1 MCSKA
6 EETKINTPTMI
17 TVENAD
23 GKPKAKKERGA
34 ESMSGG
40 PGNGPALRPLGRIE
54 TLSQQ
59 KHKDITM
66 ATSSPRAASPGASYF
81 STIRGGASPSSSSSP
96 YTASSLT
103 AATAA
108 AASAALSVPPPPF
121 PDNGSSEETKLD
133 DNNNDVHNTS
143 SALNSTPY
151 LQSRLVQLRTQSQ
164 DLSTELTKKLAT
176 SRSGQSLLH
185 IGPSLST
192 LPPDLSSLLEALS
205 PLISTVEQYESDNR
219 VELDRLVSQ
228 GREVQCAVKKRE
240 FSLECAEIYSD
251 LMGAEEVLRWKNR
264 HVSTVKG
271 TKKGSDVANHMRGGY
286 DENMDDDD
294 DDWSSENEKD
304 EGKCAL

>member
-1 MCSKA
+1 
-6 EETKINTPTMI
+6 
-17 TVENAD
+17 
-23 GKPKAKKERGA
+23 
-34 ESMSGG
+34 
-40 PGNGPALRPLGRIE
+40 
-54 TLSQQ
+54 
-59 KHKDITM
+59 M
-66 ATSSPRAASPGASYF
+66 ATPSSPRASPGVSYF
-81 STIRGGASPSSSSSP
+81 SAIRGGPSSPASSSSP

-103 AATAA
+103 

-121 PDNGSSEETKLD
+121 PDAKTTAEETKHD
-133 DNNNDVHNTS
+133 DTNNDVHNTT

-251 LMGAEEVLRWKNR
+251 LMGAEEVLRWKNK
-264 HVSTVKG
+264 HISTDKG
-271 TKKGSDVANHMRGGY
+271 TKKSNNGIAGNMRGGY
-286 DENMDDDD
+286 DEDMDDDD
-294 DDWSSENEKD
+294 DDWSSEDEKD
-304 EGKCAL
+304 EGKCALI

>member
-1 MCSKA
+1 
-6 EETKINTPTMI
+6 
-17 TVENAD
+17 
-23 GKPKAKKERGA
+23 
-34 ESMSGG
+34 
-40 PGNGPALRPLGRIE
+40 
-54 TLSQQ
+54 
-59 KHKDITM
+59 M
-66 ATSSPRAASPGASYF
+66 ASASSSSPRASPGASYF

-108 AASAALSVPPPPF
+108 ASAALSVPPPPF
-121 PDNGSSEETKLD
+121 PAGSTSTSEETKLD
-133 DNNNDVHNTS
+133 DDNNNNDVHNTS

-251 LMGAEEVLRWKNR
+251 LMGAEEVLRWKNK
-264 HVSTVKG
+264 HVSTTVKG
-271 TKKGSDVANHMRGGY
+271 TKKGSGDVANHMRDGY
-286 DENMDDDD
+286 DDENMDDDDD

>member
-1 MCSKA
+1 
-6 EETKINTPTMI
+6 
-17 TVENAD
+17 
-23 GKPKAKKERGA
+23 
-34 ESMSGG
+34 
-40 PGNGPALRPLGRIE
+40 
-54 TLSQQ
+54 
-59 KHKDITM
+59 M
-66 ATSSPRAASPGASYF
+66 ATSSSPRASPGASYF
-81 STIRGGASPSSSSSP
+81 STIRGGPSPSSSSSP

-108 AASAALSVPPPPF
+108 AASALSVPPPPF
-121 PDNGSSEETKLD
+121 PDGSTSTTEETKLDD

-251 LMGAEEVLRWKNR
+251 LMGAEEVLRWKNK

-271 TKKGSDVANHMRGGY
+271 TKKGGSDVANHMRGGY
-286 DENMDDDD
+286 DEDMDDDD

-304 EGKCAL
+304 EGKCALYYVICMCTLIRMKT